1 MRTSSRSL
9 SVVLFDE
16 MALLDVAAP
25 LEVLTTAGRVW
36 NFRPFKVFPVASTPG
51 TLKTPSQLGLTATH
65 AFAECPEPEVV
76 LVPGGYG
83 ARRSLADEAVVQY
96 LGSAGARASLLFGVG
111 NGVLLL
117 ARAGLLASSDVSVTA
132 EVGERLQEIDASA
145 RPDTTARFRRSG
157 RLLTA
162 STPAGAAEGALSVV
176 AELLGKKQALAVAA
190 TLGLPPPA
198 SPEGIEIVRVTE

>member
-9 SVVLFDE
+9 AIVLFDE

-36 NFRPFKVFPVASTPG
+36 NFRPFKVFAVAAAAG
-51 TLKTPSQLGLTATH
+51 TLRTPSQLGLTATH
-65 AFAECPEPEVV
+65 AFDECPEPEML

-83 ARRSLADEAVVQY
+83 ARKSLTDETVVDY
-96 LGSAGARASLLFGVG
+96 LKSAGARASLLFGVG

-117 ARAGLLASSDVSVTA
+117 ARAGLLAASEVSVTA
-132 EVGERLQEIDASA
+132 EVGERVHEIDASV
-145 RPDTTARFRRSG
+145 RSDTSARFRRSG

-162 STPAGAAEGALSVV
+162 STPVGAAEAALQVV
-176 AELLGKKQALAVAA
+176 AELLGKKQAVAVAA

-198 SPEGIEIVRVTE
+198 TSEVEIVGATE

>member
-9 SVVLFDE
+9 AIVLFDE

-36 NFRPFKVFPVASTPG
+36 NFRPFKVFPVAAAPG

-65 AFAECPEPEVV
+65 TFGECPEPEVL

-83 ARRSLADEAVVQY
+83 ARRSLADESVVHY
-96 LGSAGARASLLFGVG
+96 LRDAGARASLLFAVG

-132 EVGERLQEIDASA
+132 EIGERVQEIDGSV
-145 RPDTTARFRRSG
+145 RPDTSARFRRSG
-157 RLLTA
+157 RFVTA
-162 STPAGAAEGALSVV
+162 STPAGAAEAALQVV
-176 AELLGKKQALAVAA
+176 AELLGKKQAVAVAA

-198 SPEGIEIVRVTE
+198 TSEVDIVGATE